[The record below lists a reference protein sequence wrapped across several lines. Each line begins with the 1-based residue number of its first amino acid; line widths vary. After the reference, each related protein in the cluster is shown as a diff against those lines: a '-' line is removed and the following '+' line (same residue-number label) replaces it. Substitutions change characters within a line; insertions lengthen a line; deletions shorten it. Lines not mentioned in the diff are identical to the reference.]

1 MHSTSSTTSSNTQYE
16 ARGRL
21 LRLDTNHSWQTATEP
36 ERFVHRSANYFH
48 VLPATPSSCVLC
60 MLCVCVAC
68 NEIWKRLSATCLP
81 GKEEVTRRQWMHS
94 ERRRRHHWN
103 NRVRACCRLG
113 LFRVT
118 ILIAHAATA
127 TKKQTRSLL
136 WKFQGVWI
144 YRRNP
149 SLEGWLSLKIPSA
162 FCQNESE
169 ATIQTACSAA
179 TILTVVRFWGPHSS
193 KESRDGVSSPP
204 EPHCVRTFRLI
215 WPPEG
220 LRSAG
225 LECRFSAV
233 DHFSFLTPRVSPL
246 VPATRSITRTDNVCS
261 RHSLTFDTQ
270 ARKEKKNRFTV

>member
-21 LRLDTNHSWQTATEP
+21 LRLDTNQSWQTATEP
-36 ERFVHRSANYFH
+36 ERYVHRSANYFH

-60 MLCVCVAC
+60 MLCVFVLRVMTFERGCRRRVC
-68 NEIWKRLSATCLP
+68 QGKKRSPVGSEC
-81 GKEEVTRRQWMHS
+81 S

-270 ARKEKKNRFTV
+270 ARKEKNRFTV